1 MSSFRTRRSRVK
13 QPSGIVL
20 ADRSNPL
27 NSNLIAA
34 FDLGNS
40 LQDLSGNRWHATD
53 ASVVSTTPPVEV
65 SAGLGKALRYTPNSS
80 PLEGQRLAFPVA
92 SVANITGSWTVVAA
106 VNQHGVGEGT
116 FGRIIDTGSAE
127 SEGFFVLS
135 SNTANCY
142 GAGNVGGTSVI
153 SGPDIVADKWQLIV
167 VTYQSGG
174 NISWYIDGKLS
185 GTPANPGITPIA
197 LSTSQRPSIGNRS
210 GNNGATALDRD
221 WDGMLGP
228 MFIYN
233 RHWTQAEALSLGQK
247 PEHIYR
253 LLKPTSTFFPV
264 GAPSAGANT
273 TGTLAVTLADATLAG
288 IGGVTRSGTLDTTLA
303 DATLASIGAVTRSGT
318 LAVTLAD
325 ATLAGQGTVAVG
337 ANISGS
343 AAITL
348 ADATLAGIGAVT
360 RSGTTSTTLADA
372 TLAGVGAVTRSGTL
386 SVTLDN
392 ATLTGVGT
400 ITGETVPVSHG
411 GGMSQASNVSGK
423 KKPKKKAK
431 AVESEE
437 WLKAEETARQL
448 LQDRF
453 KKTTP
458 EAKAKTLEAHIESLQ
473 PIIQAL
479 KALSE
484 VEESNTVQEKEPV
497 QETRT
502 EPKVEQP
509 PTPIDRYDVL
519 LRRLDDL
526 EDLIVI
532 LMANQ

>member
-1 MSSFRTRRSRVK
+1 MSSFRTRRALTK
-13 QPSGIVL
+13 QPAFLPVI
-20 ADRSNPL
+20 DRSNPK
-27 NSNLIAA
+27 NR
-34 FDLGNS
+34 S
-40 LQDLSGNRWHATD
+40 LRGAWDIGFTDRELSGTGTKAENTSGTGSALVTSAGFGRAMRFTD
-53 ASVVSTTPPVEV
+53 GGDPRIRVDDGQTIFNVTTP
-65 SAGLGKALRYTPNSS
+65 YT
-80 PLEGQRLAFPVA
+80 L
-92 SVANITGSWTVVAA
+92 VVAA
-106 VNQHGVGEGT
+106 KFNGFGEVG
-116 FGRIIDTGSAE
+116 FGRIVDTGAAS
-127 SEGFFVLS
+127 GGIGLLGS
-135 SNTANCY
+135 SSTGCLRLAHL
-142 GAGNVGGTSVI
+142 GTSAPTDVHD
-153 SGPDIVADKWQLIV
+153 STVALVLGQWNLIV
-167 VTYQSGG
+167 VRY
-174 NISWYIDGKLS
+174 DGTNAQIWLNGQTS
-185 GTPANPGITPIA
+185 TPSAINTPLTITGVAELP
-197 LSTSQRPSIGNRS
+197 TIGNRAGS
-210 GNNGATALDRD
+210 SWDRD
-221 WDGMLGP
+221 FDGDIGP
-228 MFIYN
+228 LLFYGRAWSDSEI
-233 RHWTQAEALSLGQK
+233 TSLGRSAGN
-247 PEHIYR
+247 IYS
-253 LLKPTSTFFPV
+253 LFTPTSSRVFVDP
-264 GAPSAGANT
+264 AAAGANT

-288 IGGVTRSGTLDTTLA
+288 IGGVTRSGTLATTLA

-532 LMANQ
+532 MMANQ